1 MMNILN
7 SGQIVIPASESEM
20 VVGEPCAVIW
30 DLPSGRDWYLG
41 FVTSVIDND
50 TYIVDHLE
58 RSTRDESKMC
68 WRYPRRQD
76 EHEVEITQIIPCNV
90 IGAWSQTNTRKQSFE
105 LSNWEI
111 IEGVFRS
118 LYE

>member
-1 MMNILN
+1 MTVADMKVNLAILLGEYHNTDLKEEELCFPDESDMMNILN
-7 SGQIVIPASESEM
+7 SDQIVIPASESEM

-58 RSTRDESKMC
+58 RSTRDESKMY
-68 WRYPRRQD
+68 WRYPRR
-76 EHEVEITQIIPCNV
+76 
-90 IGAWSQTNTRKQSFE
+90 
-105 LSNWEI
+105 
-111 IEGVFRS
+111 
-118 LYE
+118 